1 MAIHPGQGQAA
12 FISKAERVAEAALAT
27 QGLLCLRP
35 WRSGFCA
42 WDSTWTA
49 ELAVASCRV
58 PVTACP
64 PLPGSAIVSGPPNG
78 APAAPPNPQTHLHAH
93 LKVDSVLCSE
103 STAGS
108 FDG

>member
-27 QGLLCLRP
+27 QGLLCFRP

-49 ELAVASCRV
+49 ELA
-58 PVTACP
+58 
-64 PLPGSAIVSGPPNG
+64 SGLLQGPYYCLSSL
-78 APAAPPNPQTHLHAH
+78 AWLSYCLRT
-93 LKVDSVLCSE
+93 
-103 STAGS
+103 T
-108 FDG
+108 